1 MDRPSLRF
9 QLSTRAPIRALAA
22 LACLS
27 ALLLAVTGAAASAQ
41 GAPSGGAGS
50 PPLAPPA
57 AGGFSA
63 ALEECVTAT
72 VQEQRAVA
80 FSGEMTAVPG
90 TTRMAMRVDLE
101 ERAPGDPEFHTVT
114 AAGLGVWRS
123 SDAKVKVFKYLK
135 QVTNLSAPASYRG
148 FVRFRWL
155 NSKGHV
161 IKRADRLTSRCLQ
174 PGAPVEPSEPGPGS
188 GTGTTGTGATTPPA

>member
-9 QLSTRAPIRALAA
+9 QLSTRASLRALAA
-22 LACLS
+22 LACVS
-27 ALLLAVTGAAASAQ
+27 ALLLAVAGAHAGAQ
-41 GAPSGGAGS
+41 GAPSGGAGAQA
-50 PPLAPPA
+50 LAPPA
-57 AGGFSA
+57 AGSVSA
-63 ALEECVTAT
+63 TLEECVTAT

-80 FSGEMTAVPG
+80 FSGEMTAVAG

-101 ERAPGDPEFHTVT
+101 ERARGEQEFHTVT
-114 AAGLGVWRS
+114 AGGLGVWRS
-123 SDAKVKVFKYLK
+123 SDAKVKVFKYVK

-161 IKRADRLTSRCLQ
+161 IKRADRLTSRCQQ
-174 PGAPVEPSEPGPGS
+174 PSAPVEPVETGPGG

>member
-1 MDRPSLRF
+1 MDGPSLRF
-9 QLSTRAPIRALAA
+9 QLATRASMRALAA
-22 LACLS
+22 LVCVTV
-27 ALLLAVTGAAASAQ
+27 LLLGAAGTEAGAQ
-41 GAPSGGAGS
+41 GAPSGGAGAQ
-50 PPLAPPA
+50 PLAPPA
-57 AGGFSA
+57 AGGVSA
-63 ALEECVTAT
+63 TLEECVTAA

-101 ERAPGDPEFHTVT
+101 ERAPGEAEFHTVT

-148 FVRFRWL
+148 FVRFRWF

-174 PGAPVEPSEPGPGS
+174 PGAPVEPTETRPGS
-188 GTGTTGTGATTPPA
+188 GAGTTNTGATTPAA